1 MLWEST
7 GVTPSGCGAQV
18 RFSRHCRQPLQNA
31 AGIHSLLGLALFA
44 QGCQLLLELRK
55 VANALINTCP
65 YALVIS
71 TSVTIVS
78 GLAATPRAKAC
89 SSKKGVYLEE
99 GLKAATLRAPVAQNP
114 FAAGAK
120 HCAGAGH
127 QGGVSRFDNDWR
139 GNDVDGCVCRR
150 GCKPAGG
157 CKWPAVGAVSGI
169 KQVSK

>member
-89 SSKKGVYLEE
+89 SSKKACIWKRGSKLPRFVRLSRKTHTLLVQNMVLAL
-99 GLKAATLRAPVAQNP
+99 GIKAVFLVLTMT
-114 FAAGAK
+114 
-120 HCAGAGH
+120 GAGTMWMA
-127 QGGVSRFDNDWR
+127 VFAD
-139 GNDVDGCVCRR
+139 
-150 GCKPAGG
+150 
-157 CKWPAVGAVSGI
+157 VGASLLVVANGLRL
-169 KQVSK
+169 VRFRG